1 MTASLQET
9 LLTEQNAA
17 PIVAD
22 VQALV
27 EQQLASKGPA
37 AAGVKVAYKA
47 ITAFAPG
54 YYQQIVGAMLPGIV
68 TQLDPFWS
76 DFTASGGSSFGDYLA
91 KRGDEVSQ
99 ALLSVTDDMARGSDK
114 KAVVKAYGAVRGG
127 AVKHVEAALPSL
139 GALVQKYMSLRALF
153 VRGTPDWQNHRA
165 KDLDIGMRSANLP
178 QFAGRL
184 SEVHNAFPQR
194 EIAHAAYRTR

>member
-9 LLTEQNAA
+9 LLTEQNAE

-22 VQALV
+22 VQSLV
-27 EQQLASKGPA
+27 EQQLASKSGPS
-37 AAGVKVAYKA
+37 AAGIKVAYKA

-54 YYQQIVGAMLPGIV
+54 YYQQIVSAMLPGIV

-76 DFTASGGSSFGDYLA
+76 DFAASGGSSFGDYLA

-99 ALLSVTDDMARGSDK
+99 ALLSVTDDMAGASDK
-114 KAVVKAYGAVRGG
+114 KAVVRAYGAVRGG

-139 GALVQKYMSLRALF
+139 GALVQKYA
-153 VRGTPDWQNHRA
+153 
-165 KDLDIGMRSANLP
+165 
-178 QFAGRL
+178 
-184 SEVHNAFPQR
+184 E
-194 EIAHAAYRTR
+194 